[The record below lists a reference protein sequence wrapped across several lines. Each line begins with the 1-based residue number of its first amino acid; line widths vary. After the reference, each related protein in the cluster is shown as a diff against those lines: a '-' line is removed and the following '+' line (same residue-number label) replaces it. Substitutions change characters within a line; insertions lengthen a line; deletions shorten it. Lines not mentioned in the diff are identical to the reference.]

1 SEVVRRTSVD
11 DEGRTTVHASEYAT
25 VDRSGRLQLPRDYTQ
40 ALDIRNRVMLELE
53 PDHIAVRP
61 DRPEED

>member
-1 SEVVRRTSVD
+1 TSVD

-40 ALDIRNRVMLELE
+40 ALDIRSRVMLELE

-61 DRPEED
+61 DHAAED